1 MLTKEE
7 FITNKVKLVEE
18 DSIKGKILMMYPLDK
33 EDGNSY
39 PLMYEYEKE
48 LIKLKVKEICDKY
61 KPKRVLE
68 IGYGLGYTAQQF
80 QDCGVEEHIIVEAHP
95 KIFKEAVKWAKDY
108 QSKSRIQLVQ
118 SFIQDFKYD
127 EKGYDLIF
135 DDRYELV
142 YEDNSEGEAPRY
154 NIKGKWTNLFNK
166 QDRSDLT
173 K

>member
-80 QDCGVEEHIIVEAHP
+80 QDCGVEEHTIVEAHP
-95 KIFKEAVKWAKDY
+95 LIYSDACLWGKDY
-108 QSKSRIQLVQ
+108 PNVKIIY
-118 SFIQDFKYD
+118 SFIQEADID
-127 EKGYDLIF
+127 DNDYDLVF
-135 DDRYELV
+135 DDRFELV
-142 YEDNSEGEAPRY
+142 YEDNTEGEEAPRY
-154 NIKGKWTNLFNK
+154 KTKGKWNNLFTK
-166 QDRSDLT
+166 EDRAQF
-173 K
+173 KKR